1 MKQVQMRA
9 AVILVLLGALLNG
22 CGIVA
27 KVRARDDMEISKAR
41 YKACLEQNPQTL
53 ANCESARLAYEAD
66 LRAYKA
72 TSAGIRSGPTVTI
85 EEE

>member
-1 MKQVQMRA
+1 MEQVQMRA
-9 AVILVLLGALLNG
+9 AVVLVLLGALLNG

-41 YKACLEQNPQTL
+41 YKACLEQNPQTP
-53 ANCESARLAYEAD
+53 ADCESARLAYDAD

-72 TSAGIRSGPTVTI
+72 TSAGIRTGSTVTI